1 METLEE
7 FKILL
12 KSTGLPVAY
21 YAFPE
26 KQAPPLPFICYLV
39 PFTNNFSADGKVYQK
54 INRIQVELYTK
65 LKSPEIEE
73 QVEEALSSF
82 YWEKTET
89 YLEDEKCFE
98 IIYELEVENG

>member
-1 METLEE
+1 MRLKAFEELLETTE
-7 FKILL
+7 
-12 KSTGLPVAY
+12 LPVAY

-26 KQAPPLPFICYLV
+26 NEAPPLPFICYLV

-54 INRIQVELYTK
+54 INHIQVELYTK
-65 LKSPEIEE
+65 FKSPEIEE
-73 QVEEALSSF
+73 KVEQALSSF